1 MMLLLAIYAYVIFA
15 TVTIKVISHLLNQW
29 EQNHQGDE
37 DRWNYN
43 DRRRKTLFNIDIS
56 DGSTIAL
63 TLVNIFVVNIFLSVF
78 IRSIVDSLADRF
90 LDPLPTNASGSMIM
104 IRGNNLAVLHL
115 TSIWL
120 FQLIYIL
127 PLWRYFYVRNQWTRV
142 RRTVMVCI
150 STVLITAPLFIGSMY
165 NLFSHFK
172 RT

>member
-1 MMLLLAIYAYVIFA
+1 MIHLFAVCAYLIFA
-15 TVTIKVISHLLNQW
+15 TVTIKFISYLLRQW
-29 EQNHQGDE
+29 EKNHQGNE

-43 DRRRKTLFNIDIS
+43 DRLRKTLFNIDMSADSIF
-56 DGSTIAL
+56 AL
-63 TLVNIFVVNIFLSVF
+63 TFANIFGVNIFSSVF
-78 IRSIVDSLADRF
+78 TRSIVDSLAD
-90 LDPLPTNASGSMIM
+90 LLLEPLPMKASGSLTM
-104 IRGNNLAVLHL
+104 IRGNNIAVLHF

-127 PLWRYFYVRNQWTRV
+127 PMWRYFYMRNQWKKV
-142 RRTVMVCI
+142 KLTVMVCI

>member
-1 MMLLLAIYAYVIFA
+1 MILLFAACTYLIFA

-29 EQNHQGDE
+29 EQNHQSDE
-37 DRWNYN
+37 DRWDYN

-56 DGSTIAL
+56 DGSTVAL

-78 IRSIVDSLADRF
+78 IRSIVDSLADRV
-90 LDPLPTNASGSMIM
+90 LDPLPTNASGSLIM

-127 PLWRYFYVRNQWTRV
+127 PLCRYFYVQNQWSRV
-142 RRTVMVCI
+142 RQIVMVCI
-150 STVLITAPLFIGSMY
+150 STVLITVPLWIGGIH